1 MESNQIP
8 VGHTEIEK
16 WQDGK
21 QAAVSLTYD
30 GGTTNQFKIAV
41 PIMNRL
47 ELPATFFI
55 VTGEVEGSEYERR
68 FLGRSLDEIVNETD
82 EIQTNTEN
90 FFERASAI
98 RVLGDES
105 ILEFH
110 TRAGDLWE
118 LGKFEEAY
126 LQIDEAYALVRQTS
140 GPHILH
146 ENQQK
151 SGATWDELKAYVSLG
166 YEFASHSISHAQ
178 FAILDDVNLLYEL
191 EKSKEEIE
199 MHLGPKHTFS
209 IECPYGT
216 ENERV
221 MEFTLARYEATRNRM
236 PEPFLEEINR
246 WNKMPPGASV
256 KEYVQWQRGPKS
268 ATPIDEMISWIDTCL
283 VNDNNWL
290 VLVFHGIE
298 GIGWEP
304 IQADVIRS
312 YFEYIKSN
320 EKDLWVAT
328 FQDVTKYIRERMNA
342 EIVYSKNEDQI
353 SVQLKH
359 DLDPSLYDLPLTL
372 KTYIPVNWKSVE
384 CRQGENMEILKSSR
398 DQNGY
403 FIQYR
408 AQANKEDIILL
419 NSEF

>member
-1 MESNQIP
+1 MKFRSYISLILFNLPILLYSGCMESNQIP

-55 VTGEVEGSEYERR
+55 VTGEVEGSVYERR

-151 SGATWDELKAYVSLG
+151 SGATWDELK
-166 YEFASHSISHAQ
+166 
-178 FAILDDVNLLYEL
+178 
-191 EKSKEEIE
+191 
-199 MHLGPKHTFS
+199 
-209 IECPYGT
+209 
-216 ENERV
+216 
-221 MEFTLARYEATRNRM
+221 
-236 PEPFLEEINR
+236 
-246 WNKMPPGASV
+246 
-256 KEYVQWQRGPKS
+256 
-268 ATPIDEMISWIDTCL
+268 
-283 VNDNNWL
+283 
-290 VLVFHGIE
+290 GI
-298 GIGWEP
+298 
-304 IQADVIRS
+304 
-312 YFEYIKSN
+312 
-320 EKDLWVAT
+320 
-328 FQDVTKYIRERMNA
+328 
-342 EIVYSKNEDQI
+342 
-353 SVQLKH
+353 
-359 DLDPSLYDLPLTL
+359 
-372 KTYIPVNWKSVE
+372 
-384 CRQGENMEILKSSR
+384 
-398 DQNGY
+398 
-403 FIQYR
+403 
-408 AQANKEDIILL
+408 
-419 NSEF
+419 